1 MDNLTIW
8 IAVSKAGQVLL
19 FSDEP
24 TREYNSWTG
33 TYYINS
39 AVYENVLNL
48 VSNANMVWENDA
60 EPLILEVTKPI

>member
-8 IAVSKAGQVLL
+8 IAISKAGQVLL
-19 FSDEP
+19 FSNEP
-24 TREYNSWTG
+24 TRGQDSWLG

-48 VSNANMVWENDA
+48 VSSANMSWNNDA